1 MSKVEDYMDGCNK
14 MKRNKPNSFS
24 FNHSE
29 GHRIEL
35 EIDQDGSLFFSEIE
49 THSGRILRDVSMP
62 HEKVKE
68 FIIWLKE
75 NYEEHDDTSTVVGA
89 LQR

>member
-24 FNHSE
+24 FNNSSFA
-29 GHRIEL
+29 GHRVEL
-35 EIDQDGSLFFSEIE
+35 KIDQDGSLFLLE
-49 THSGRILRDVSMP
+49 DVSMP
-62 HEKVKE
+62 HETVKE

-75 NYEEHDDTSTVVGA
+75 NYEEHGASTAVGA

>member
-24 FNHSE
+24 FNHFE
-29 GHRIEL
+29 GQRIKL
-35 EIDQDGSLFFSEIE
+35 EIDQDGSLFFSE
-49 THSGRILRDVSMP
+49 DVSPPSPAFIIMP